1 MFDRDLFMPSDI
13 AAAFI
18 LIFQRGNVVHQSQT
32 ANNSEPDEDGHQIP
46 RNEVLRGL
54 KTKFGP
60 VLTEM
65 AAWGSS
71 KLCYRNI

>member
-32 ANNSEPDEDGHQIP
+32 ANNSEPDEDGQQIS
-46 RNEVLRGL
+46 RNEVLSEL
-54 KTKFGP
+54 NSKFFIL
-60 VLTEM
+60 VLF
-65 AAWGSS
+65 
-71 KLCYRNI
+71 